1 MAFKRLVI
9 QFGTIIAFGSNT
21 VPEGYLLCNGSTVSR
36 TTYAAL
42 FAVIGITYGEGDG
55 SSTFA
60 LPNLTDRVLQGY
72 SDTYP
77 VGYQHEAGLPNIIG
91 SIGDKKYGYLYLTNE
106 GALYSTPIGAGAPAH
121 PNTSGHKLQFDAS
134 RYNSIYGNSDTVQP
148 PALTTLYC
156 IKY

>member
-1 MAFKRLVI
+1 MAFKRPVI

-55 SSTFA
+55 STTFA
-60 LPNLTDRVLQGY
+60 LPNLTNRVLQGC

-77 VGYQHEAGLPNIIG
+77 VGYQHEAGLPN
-91 SIGDKKYGYLYLTNE
+91 LVR
-106 GALYSTPIGAGAPAH
+106 
-121 PNTSGHKLQFDAS
+121 FFW
-134 RYNSIYGNSDTVQP
+134 
-148 PALTTLYC
+148 
-156 IKY
+156 

>member
-1 MAFKRLVI
+1 MAFKRPAI

-60 LPNLTDRVLQGY
+60 LPNLTDRVLQGC

-77 VGYQHEAGLPNIIG
+77 VGYQHEAGLPN
-91 SIGDKKYGYLYLTNE
+91 LVR
-106 GALYSTPIGAGAPAH
+106 
-121 PNTSGHKLQFDAS
+121 FFW
-134 RYNSIYGNSDTVQP
+134 
-148 PALTTLYC
+148 
-156 IKY
+156 